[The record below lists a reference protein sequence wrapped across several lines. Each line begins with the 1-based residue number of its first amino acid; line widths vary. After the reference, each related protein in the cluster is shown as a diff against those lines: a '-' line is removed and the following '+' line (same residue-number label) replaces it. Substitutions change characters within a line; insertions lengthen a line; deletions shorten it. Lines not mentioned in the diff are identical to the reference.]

1 VSLLTDHLSVSTI
14 WVSKEQ
20 YMLRILLADH
30 HTHVLRA
37 LKTMLLERPEIVAVG
52 EAVDVNG
59 LLSLS
64 EKLLPDLI
72 LIDRELPGG
81 PIEDLIAALHQLDP
95 KPYVIIMSSEIEHS
109 RMLLKAGAD
118 AFVSKGDQPEWL
130 LDTLLKFDRR
140 IKNEDSSRLE

>member
-1 VSLLTDHLSVSTI
+1 
-14 WVSKEQ
+14 
-20 YMLRILLADH
+20 
-30 HTHVLRA
+30 
-37 LKTMLLERPEIVAVG
+37 MLLERPEIEAVG

-118 AFVSKGDQPEWL
+118 AFVSKGDTRCLNLIEESRMKIVRDSNNVFGVRRL
-130 LDTLLKFDRR
+130 SCLK
-140 IKNEDSSRLE
+140 N

>member
-1 VSLLTDHLSVSTI
+1 
-14 WVSKEQ
+14 
-20 YMLRILLADH
+20 
-30 HTHVLRA
+30 
-37 LKTMLLERPEIVAVG
+37 MLLERPEIEAVG

>member
-1 VSLLTDHLSVSTI
+1 
-14 WVSKEQ
+14 
-20 YMLRILLADH
+20 MLRILLADH

-37 LKTMLLERPEIVAVG
+37 LKTMLLESPEIVAVG

-81 PIEDLIAALHQLDP
+81 PIEDLITALHQLDP

-130 LDTLLKFDRR
+130 LDTLLKFDRG